1 MSSIKRLVLD
11 LLKPNEVET
20 VEFARSLA
28 EIEGVEGIN
37 ASLLET
43 DKQVQN
49 LKITVEGEAV
59 DFNAVEQTITDLGGT
74 IHSIDEIAYGDRL
87 VEESSTPQ
95 D

>member
-1 MSSIKRLVLD
+1 MGSIKRLVLD

-28 EIEGVEGIN
+28 EIEGIEGIN

-59 DFNAVEQTITDLGGT
+59 DFKAVEQTITDLGGT

>member
-59 DFNAVEQTITDLGGT
+59 DFNAVEQTIMDLGGT